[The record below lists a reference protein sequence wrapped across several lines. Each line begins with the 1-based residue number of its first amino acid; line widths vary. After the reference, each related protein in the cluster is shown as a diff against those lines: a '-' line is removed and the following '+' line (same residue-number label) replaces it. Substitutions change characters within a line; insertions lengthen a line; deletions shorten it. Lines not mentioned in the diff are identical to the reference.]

1 MPPIDYK
8 DIATPNGQAENMGGT
23 KQRFFFAP
31 LRYFDVIATVDP
43 AGTTLASKVE
53 IANSHT
59 FLPGHGFH
67 KIYST
72 LDKGGVTNEPQG
84 ERDGRS
90 FKQKYKGFTPGSDL
104 ALHGMMSLIKN
115 EPCIVLVEESDG
127 NINQI
132 GSEDYYAEIL
142 PKYMTGETT
151 AGLRGY
157 EIDVESVAPV
167 NYRYTGTIILF
178 EDHEGSG
185 S

>member
-1 MPPIDYK
+1 MDYK
-8 DIATPNGQAENMGGT
+8 DIAAPDGQAENMGGI

-31 LRYFDVIATVDP
+31 LRYFDTIAKVDP
-43 AGTTLASKVE
+43 NGATLASKVE
-53 IANSHT
+53 VTGTHT
-59 FLPGHGFH
+59 FLPGYGFH
-67 KIYST
+67 KVYVT
-72 LDKGGVTNEPQG
+72 LEKGGFTSEPQG

-90 FKQKYKGFTPGSDL
+90 FKQKLKAFTPGSEL
-104 ALHGMMSLIKN
+104 TLHGMMAIVKN
-115 EPCIVLVEESDG
+115 EPCLVLVEESDSKT
-127 NINQI
+127 IQI

-178 EDHEGSG
+178 EDEQGSG